1 MVTLISSKC
10 SDEIVSW
17 KKDSHGRIVSILI
30 RSNGVDVNLV
40 NIYAPTNLAE
50 RKIFFDSLHEFFIPS
65 DAIIIGGDFNCYDN
79 VLDKFGGNVSIHKEY
94 ESLKND
100 FALVDVWRN
109 LHPGSREFTW
119 FNSSL
124 SIGSRL
130 DKFLVSREL
139 LSPGVECNI
148 SPCPI
153 SDHDFVSF
161 VFDIPTGVK
170 RGPGVWNFNNSLLK
184 DKDFCTTI
192 EKLIDCH
199 LRFLPSFAS
208 LQDWWE
214 FLKLSIKE
222 ESIAF
227 SRNKRRRLRK
237 QQVYL
242 TNKLIRLRQRLVDG
256 DDTVSVLISDTE
268 SQLKA
273 LRVKEIEGIMI
284 RSRAQWLEEGEQ
296 PSRYFFNLQRIKAQR
311 SHISSVY
318 DLNGTEVSSQEE
330 IEKAHVDFYSR
341 LFSEE
346 PVDAALQDDLLSS
359 LPRQLSSDQAS
370 SCEGQ
375 MTLDEM
381 TFALRKMNSNK
392 APGPD
397 GLSVEFYVKFW
408 DRLGP
413 YLCRVLNAC
422 YRAGEMCESMK
433 SSNTRVIF
441 KKGDR
446 KNLKNWRPISLL
458 NVDYKICSK
467 VLSLRLSKV
476 LEFIVDPD
484 QTCSVPGCKITS
496 NLHILRDVLD
506 HIDRT
511 NETGILISLD
521 QEKAF
526 DRVNRTFL
534 LNLLSRFGFGPSFC
548 FWINTLYNG
557 ANMRIIVNEW
567 LSGTVLLSRGVR
579 QGDSLSPLLYILCV
593 ETLACKVRNNP
604 DIEGFLL
611 PGARG
616 LCYKVGVY
624 ADDTTCIVKSYRS
637 LQVLFNMINVYEGG
651 SGARLNVAKTEAMW
665 LGAWRS
671 RGDQPL
677 GLKWVTKMKILGV
690 VFGLDTDADNWRPK
704 LEKLEK
710 HLNLWKSR
718 SLSLVGRSLIVNVL
732 GISKLLYL
740 SAVLCVPKWVIS
752 KINNLVWP
760 FLWGSRMETVSRMT
774 CHQSLGKGGLGIF
787 NFQTKS
793 DSLKLASLVSILDDR
808 ESKSF
813 FLTKYF
819 LGSRLAPC
827 RPEWRSLRD
836 NSTPSTQNL
845 TPYYEKC
852 FSILASLRGI
862 VSRQEWRDFVFSSKK
877 CYLALLRENSASPIL
892 HRFWS
897 AFLPID
903 FDLDRFWVSVRDGF
917 SENYKNDIL
926 WLIVL
931 RAVKVRDSLKN
942 WGYIDSDK
950 CASCSRKETID
961 HCFLNCVR
969 VKSVWSFFS
978 PVLSSLLGFPFLPS
992 CTRVFFFRW
1001 APVSPKKTQ
1010 LARFLIKTILYGV
1023 WKFRNKATFH
1033 NGNDTPEGMIRYILG
1048 DVRNRVACDF
1058 FSASVFGV

>member
-1 MVTLISSKC
+1 MKLSLG
-10 SDEIVSW
+10 
-17 KKDSHGRIVSILI
+17 KKTHSRIVSILI

-40 NIYAPTNLAE
+40 NIYAPTNLVE
-50 RKIFFDSLHEFFIPS
+50 RKLFSDSLHEFFIPS
-65 DAIIIGGDFNCYDN
+65 AAIIIGGDFNCYDN
-79 VLDKFGGNVSIHKEY
+79 VLDNFGGNISIHKEY

-119 FNSSL
+119 FNSSF
-124 SIGSRL
+124 SSGSRL

-139 LSPGVECNI
+139 LSPVVECNI
-148 SPCPI
+148 SPRPI
-153 SDHDFVSF
+153 SDHDFVSL

-170 RGPGVWNFNNSLLK
+170 RGPGVWTFNNSLLK

-192 EKLIDCH
+192 EKFIDCH

-227 SRNKRRRLRK
+227 SHNKQRRLRK
-237 QQVYL
+237 QQVSL

-256 DDTVSVLISDTE
+256 DDTVSILISDTE

-273 LRVKEIEGIMI
+273 RWVKEIEGIMI
-284 RSRAQWLEEGEQ
+284 RSRAQWLECKR
-296 PSRYFFNLQRIKAQR
+296 PSCYFFNLQRIKAQK

-330 IEKAHVDFYSR
+330 IEKAHVNFYSC

-346 PVDAALQDDLLSS
+346 PVGVALQDDLLSS
-359 LPRQLSSDQAS
+359 LQCELSSDQAS

-381 TFALRKMNSNK
+381 TFALKKMNSNK
-392 APGPD
+392 ASGPD

-413 YLCRVLNAC
+413 YLCRVLYA
-422 YRAGEMCESMK
+422 YYHAGEMCESMK
-433 SSNTRVIF
+433 TSNTRVIF

-458 NVDYKICSK
+458 NVNYKICSK
-467 VLSLRLSKV
+467 VLSLCLSKV
-476 LEFIVDPD
+476 LEFIIDPD
-484 QTCSVPGCKITS
+484 QPCSVPGRKITS

-567 LSGTVLLSRGVR
+567 LSDTIPLSRGVR

-593 ETLACKVRNNP
+593 ETLACKIRNNP

-637 LQVLFNMINVYEGG
+637 LQILFDMINVYEGG

-718 SLSLVGRSLIVNVL
+718 SLSLVGKSLIINVL

-752 KINNLVWP
+752 RINNLVWP
-760 FLWGSRMETVSRMT
+760 FLWGSRIETVSRMT

-793 DSLKLASLVSILDDR
+793 DSLKLASLISILDDR

-819 LGSRLAPC
+819 LGSRLAFI
-827 RPEWRSLRD
+827 D
-836 NSTPSTQNL
+836 NSP
-845 TPYYEKC
+845 
-852 FSILASLRGI
+852 
-862 VSRQEWRDFVFSSKK
+862 RQLHSKDTK
-877 CYLALLRENSASPIL
+877 FDTLLREMLFDSRLFSRDHFTPTVARFCFLFQEVLFSSLEGEFCFPDSP
-892 HRFWS
+892 S
-897 AFLPID
+897 FLV
-903 FDLDRFWVSVRDGF
+903 FLSSDGF
-917 SENYKNDIL
+917 
-926 WLIVL
+926 
-931 RAVKVRDSLKN
+931 
-942 WGYIDSDK
+942 
-950 CASCSRKETID
+950 
-961 HCFLNCVR
+961 
-969 VKSVWSFFS
+969 
-978 PVLSSLLGFPFLPS
+978 
-992 CTRVFFFRW
+992 
-1001 APVSPKKTQ
+1001 
-1010 LARFLIKTILYGV
+1010 
-1023 WKFRNKATFH
+1023 
-1033 NGNDTPEGMIRYILG
+1033 
-1048 DVRNRVACDF
+1048 
-1058 FSASVFGV
+1058 

>member
-1 MVTLISSKC
+1 MMMVCFWYPASSRQGGVVTLISSKC

-79 VLDKFGGNVSIHKEY
+79 VLDKFGGNISIHKEY

-119 FNSSL
+119 FNSSF
-124 SIGSRL
+124 SSGSRL

-139 LSPGVECNI
+139 LSPVVECNI
-148 SPCPI
+148 SPRPI
-153 SDHDFVSF
+153 SDHDFVSL
-161 VFDIPTGVK
+161 VFDIPTGIK

-237 QQVYL
+237 KQVYL

-256 DDTVSVLISDTE
+256 DDTVSILISDTE

-273 LRVKEIEGIMI
+273 RRVKEIEGIMI
-284 RSRAQWLEEGEQ
+284 RSRAQWLEGKR
-296 PSRYFFNLQRIKAQR
+296 PSCYFFNLQRIKAQK

-330 IEKAHVDFYSR
+330 IEKAHVDFYSC

-346 PVDAALQDDLLSS
+346 PVDVALQDDLLSS
-359 LPRQLSSDQAS
+359 LQCQLSSDQAS

-381 TFALRKMNSNK
+381 TFALKKMNSNK
-392 APGPD
+392 ASGPD

-413 YLCRVLNAC
+413 YLCRVLNA
-422 YRAGEMCESMK
+422 YYHAGEMCESMK
-433 SSNTRVIF
+433 TSNTRVIF
-441 KKGDR
+441 KKG

-458 NVDYKICSK
+458 NVNYKICSK

-484 QTCSVPGCKITS
+484 QPCSVPGRKITS

-506 HIDRT
+506 YIDRT

-534 LNLLSRFGFGPSFC
+534 LNLLSHSVFVHPF
-548 FWINTLYNG
+548 
-557 ANMRIIVNEW
+557 
-567 LSGTVLLSRGVR
+567 
-579 QGDSLSPLLYILCV
+579 
-593 ETLACKVRNNP
+593 
-604 DIEGFLL
+604 
-611 PGARG
+611 
-616 LCYKVGVY
+616 
-624 ADDTTCIVKSYRS
+624 
-637 LQVLFNMINVYEGG
+637 
-651 SGARLNVAKTEAMW
+651 
-665 LGAWRS
+665 
-671 RGDQPL
+671 
-677 GLKWVTKMKILGV
+677 
-690 VFGLDTDADNWRPK
+690 VFG
-704 LEKLEK
+704 
-710 HLNLWKSR
+710 
-718 SLSLVGRSLIVNVL
+718 
-732 GISKLLYL
+732 
-740 SAVLCVPKWVIS
+740 
-752 KINNLVWP
+752 
-760 FLWGSRMETVSRMT
+760 
-774 CHQSLGKGGLGIF
+774 
-787 NFQTKS
+787 
-793 DSLKLASLVSILDDR
+793 SILYTMAR
-808 ESKSF
+808 I
-813 FLTKYF
+813 
-819 LGSRLAPC
+819 C
-827 RPEWRSLRD
+827 
-836 NSTPSTQNL
+836 
-845 TPYYEKC
+845 
-852 FSILASLRGI
+852 
-862 VSRQEWRDFVFSSKK
+862 
-877 CYLALLRENSASPIL
+877 ALL
-892 HRFWS
+892 
-897 AFLPID
+897 
-903 FDLDRFWVSVRDGF
+903 
-917 SENYKNDIL
+917 
-926 WLIVL
+926 
-931 RAVKVRDSLKN
+931 
-942 WGYIDSDK
+942 
-950 CASCSRKETID
+950 
-961 HCFLNCVR
+961 
-969 VKSVWSFFS
+969 
-978 PVLSSLLGFPFLPS
+978 
-992 CTRVFFFRW
+992 
-1001 APVSPKKTQ
+1001 
-1010 LARFLIKTILYGV
+1010 
-1023 WKFRNKATFH
+1023 
-1033 NGNDTPEGMIRYILG
+1033 
-1048 DVRNRVACDF
+1048 
-1058 FSASVFGV
+1058 